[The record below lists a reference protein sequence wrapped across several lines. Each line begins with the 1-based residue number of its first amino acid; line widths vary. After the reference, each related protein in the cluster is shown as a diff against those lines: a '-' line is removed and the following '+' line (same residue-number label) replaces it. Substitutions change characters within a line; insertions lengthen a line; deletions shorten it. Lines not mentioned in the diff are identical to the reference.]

1 MSTYGFSDLD
11 AEMSVRRREILQ
23 RTSFLL
29 LIFIVISFFA
39 CKSAST
45 PGDVSANAKT
55 LCCIMFSD
63 SGVPKTLFFAMSS
76 DSEVPWK
83 GRAGKW
89 KLVECV

>member
-11 AEMSVRRREILQ
+11 AE
-23 RTSFLL
+23 L
-29 LIFIVISFFA
+29 LILIVISFFA
-39 CKSAST
+39 CKSASA

-55 LCCIMFSD
+55 VCCTVFSD

-76 DSEVPWK
+76 DSEVPGK
-83 GRAGKW
+83 GRVSKW